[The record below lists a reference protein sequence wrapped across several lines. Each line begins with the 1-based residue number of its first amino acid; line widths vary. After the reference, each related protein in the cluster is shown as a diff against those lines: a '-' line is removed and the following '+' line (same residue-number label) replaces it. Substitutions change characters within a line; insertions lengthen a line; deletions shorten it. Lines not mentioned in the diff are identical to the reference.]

1 MGPGSCSNGDT
12 EYRAPETHM
21 KIIALAVT
29 VGTLAAVAAP
39 AFAEEN
45 GNYPYDPAAV
55 QRQQQ
60 LEQRYGPYAVPQDR
74 AHLSA
79 PGNRPWYEEPSTLT
93 PDSSRFGYG
102 YGSNAYG
109 YRRDERVSRR
119 WDNTEC
125 WNPRAR
131 HYEAVRPGER
141 QDDLDFN
148 RCRRER

>member
-1 MGPGSCSNGDT
+1 
-12 EYRAPETHM
+12 M
-21 KIIALAVT
+21 KSLALAI
-29 VGTLAAVAAP
+29 GTLATAAAP
-39 AFAEEN
+39 FVLAEEN

-74 AHLSA
+74 RHLSD
-79 PGNRPWYEEPSTLT
+79 PDNRPWYEEPSTLT
-93 PDSSRFGYG
+93 PDRYRYG
-102 YGSNAYG
+102 YGNAYG
-109 YRRDERVSRR
+109 YQRDERVSRR
-119 WDNTEC
+119 WDNAEC

-141 QDDLDFN
+141 QDDLDFS